1 MLQAATFALQ
11 ASAFASMSSSAS
23 GGSDPSS
30 SLLSNEHQQFS
41 LPCFSNSY
49 SFPNSP
55 PCSTG
60 GEDDNLTS
68 NPNNPDICVT
78 NVIGDEV
85 LVLGGGKS
93 TPSSSTLVS
102 TEGNTASGP
111 LSTVINERAP
121 INVGEES
128 MLASASTSSP
138 STFCSISNSK
148 PQDVEPMDMDEDS

>member
-30 SLLSNEHQQFS
+30 VLSNEHQQYS

-55 PCSTG
+55 PCST

-102 TEGNTASGP
+102 TEGNTAAAT
-111 LSTVINERAP
+111 LSTITNDRAP
-121 INVGEES
+121 TNVEDES
-128 MLASASTSSP
+128 MLASTSTFSP
-138 STFCSISNSK
+138 STFSSISTSK
-148 PQDVEPMDMDEDS
+148 SQDVEPMDMDEDS